1 MAGSRTLKLSILAD
15 IDDLKKNLGT
25 GAKEVES
32 FGSKLGDFG
41 KKAAAAFAIAAA
53 AAVAYAGKL
62 AVDGVK
68 SAIEDEKA
76 QALLAGT
83 LKNVTAATNNQIAA
97 VESYITKTSLA
108 AGVTDEQLRPSLDRL
123 VRSTGSV
130 SEAQRLQ
137 SLALDI
143 SAGTGK
149 NLATVS
155 DALAKAYDGNFTAL
169 NKLGG
174 SIDASII
181 KNKDFD
187 GAIASLS
194 ATFDG
199 KASAAADTFD
209 GKLARLNIAFDE
221 TKETVGAVILDAL
234 TPLLTNLV
242 DKVIPAVST
251 FVDSIGGKKG
261 ISAAF
266 NEFADAAKKL
276 ILPIIDGIRIAF
288 NKIKTS
294 IIENEDELRAIVKF
308 AKDVLLPFF
317 GGAFRLAIIG
327 IATAF
332 DLVVDAIA
340 SVVSG
345 LGKVISV
352 GKTIGGAIG
361 GLFGGGRAS
370 GGPVAS
376 GTTYMVGEKGPEL
389 FTPSRSGY
397 IVPNNKLGG
406 GTTINLTVNG
416 ALDPVSTARQ
426 IATILNGE
434 AANAGSFTD
443 LGLSR
448 FSLRP

>member
-15 IDDLKKNLGT
+15 IDDLKKNLGA

-41 KKAAAAFAIAAA
+41 KKAAAAFAVAAA

-76 QALLAGT
+76 QALLAAT
-83 LKNVTAATNNQIAA
+83 LRNVTDATNNQIAA

-108 AGVTDEQLRPSLDRL
+108 TGITDEQLRPSLDRL
-123 VRSTGSV
+123 VRSTESV

-137 SLALDI
+137 SLALNI

-149 NLATVS
+149 SLQTVTE
-155 DALAKAYDGNFTAL
+155 ALAKAYDGNFTAL

-174 SIDASII
+174 SIDSSII

-187 GAIASLS
+187 AAIASLS

-199 KASAAADTFD
+199 KASLAAETFD
-209 GKLARLNIAFDE
+209 GKLARLKVAFDE
-221 TKETVGAVILDAL
+221 TKETIGSVILDAL

-242 DKVIPAVST
+242 NKVIPAVST
-251 FVDSIGGKKG
+251 FIDSVGGKQG

-266 NEFADAAKKL
+266 RSFADAAKAL
-276 ILPIIDGIRIAF
+276 FLPIIDGVRIAF
-288 NKIKTS
+288 NKIKES
-294 IIENEDELRAIVKF
+294 LIENQDELKALFKF
-308 AKDVLLPFF
+308 AKDFLLPFL
-317 GGAFRLAIIG
+317 GGALRIAIIG

-332 DLVVDAIA
+332 DAVVDAISA
-340 SVVSG
+340 VVSG
-345 LGKVISV
+345 IGKVISV
-352 GKTIGGAIG
+352 GKSIGGAIG
-361 GLFGGGRAS
+361 NLFGGGRAS

-376 GTTYMVGEKGPEL
+376 GTTYLVGEKGPEL

-397 IVPNNKLGG
+397 IVPNNKMGG
-406 GTTINLTVNG
+406 GQTFNITVNG
-416 ALDPVSTARQ
+416 AIDPVATAIQ
-426 IATILNGE
+426 IQNILTNE
-434 AANAGSFTD
+434 ANRAGNFVGGVGT
-443 LGLSR
+443 SR
-448 FSLRP
+448 FAN

>member
-15 IDDLKKNLGT
+15 IDDLKKNLGA
-25 GAKEVES
+25 GAKEVEG
-32 FGSKLGDFG
+32 FGTKLGNFG
-41 KKAAAAFAIAAA
+41 KAAAAAFAVASAAA
-53 AAVAYAGKL
+53 LAYAGKL
-62 AVDGVK
+62 AVEGVQ

-108 AGVTDEQLRPSLDRL
+108 SGVTDEQLRPSLDRL

-187 GAIASLS
+187 GAIASLT

-209 GKLARLNIAFDE
+209 GKLKRLKVAFDE
-221 TKETVGAVILDAL
+221 TKETVGSVILDGL
-234 TPLLTNLV
+234 TPLLNAIVT
-242 DKVIPAVST
+242 KVVPAVAT
-251 FVDSIGGKKG
+251 FIDSVGGKEG

-266 NEFADAAKKL
+266 KAFSDSAKAL
-276 ILPIIDGIRIAF
+276 FTPIISGIGQAF
-288 NKIKTS
+288 DKIKNS
-294 IIENEDELRAIVKF
+294 LIDNKEELDALFKF
-308 AKDVLLPFF
+308 AKNYVLPFL
-317 GGAFRLAIIG
+317 GGAFKIAILG

-332 DLVVDAIA
+332 DAVVTAVGA
-340 SVVSG
+340 VVKG
-345 LGKVISV
+345 INAVISV

-361 GLFGGGRAS
+361 NLFGGGRAS

-376 GTTYMVGEKGPEL
+376 GTTYLVGEKGPEL

-397 IVPNNKLGG
+397 IVPNNKMGG
-406 GTTINLTVNG
+406 GQTFNITVNG
-416 ALDPVSTARQ
+416 AIDPVATAIQ
-426 IATILNGE
+426 IQNILTNE
-434 AANAGSFTD
+434 ANRAGNFVGGVGT
-443 LGLSR
+443 SR
-448 FSLRP
+448 FAN